1 MLSGS
6 SVSVCVSGYLR
17 EVAYLGAVQG
27 WSLPPRYSGRE
38 RSMSSQL
45 MGHWRGEEA
54 AVGSNG
60 EGEGIG
66 IGGEVYAG
74 WRLLN
79 G

>member
-1 MLSGS
+1 
-6 SVSVCVSGYLR
+6 
-17 EVAYLGAVQG
+17 
-27 WSLPPRYSGRE
+27 
-38 RSMSSQL
+38 MSSQL